1 MKWHAL
7 FLRIFLWFLGSM
19 LLMAAVSVSLTVFMS
34 RQGILLTGHQ
44 EVLSDAL
51 DRHGAKLVETYEEK
65 GRVAAFEL
73 SDLIRRETGL
83 AILLFDANGFPIRL
97 REGPPMEFLNRLGR
111 EAAGELA
118 QGRTFQIRRETVS
131 VYKRLTSPSGKT
143 YLLVGLFRRPPS
155 MARLVTDNPKS
166 VLIHLAG
173 LLAAALVFCGLL
185 AHHLSKP
192 LVKLSRMA
200 CSVAEGQLDT
210 PVDLSIRKRRDEIG
224 ELARSLEAMKNTLT
238 ALLEAQR
245 RLIRDISHELRTPL
259 ARLGIALELA
269 RKKAGPAAEDSL
281 DRIERESAILNEMI
295 GQLLDLSRA
304 EAEIGQEFAE
314 PGDLLGL
321 IEAVIDDANF
331 EARAADRGVVLE
343 APETLPPVP
352 MNPELVRRAVEN
364 IVRNALRYTAEGTR
378 IEVRVTERE
387 KEGRPGVS
395 IRIRDFGPGVPES
408 ELPRIFQPFYRTEAA
423 RSRDTGG
430 TGLGLA
436 IAQRAAIVHGGSVTA
451 ENAPGGGLSVEL
463 WLPK

>member
-34 RQGILLTGHQ
+34 RQGIILTGHQ

-83 AILLFDANGFPIRL
+83 AILLFDGNGAPIRL
-97 REGPPMEFLNRLGR
+97 RGGPPMEFLNRLGR
-111 EAAGELA
+111 EAADELA

-131 VYKRLTSPSGKT
+131 VYKSLTSPSGKT

-155 MARLVTDNPKS
+155 MARLFTDNPKS

-304 EAEIGQEFAE
+304 EAEIGQDFAE

-331 EARAADRGVVLE
+331 EARAADLGVVLE

-395 IRIRDFGPGVPES
+395 IRIRDFGPGVPEG

-436 IAQRAAIVHGGSVTA
+436 IAQRAAAVHGGSVTA
-451 ENAPGGGLSVEL
+451 ENAAGGGLSVEL

>member
-1 MKWHAL
+1 
-7 FLRIFLWFLGSM
+7 M
-19 LLMAAVSVSLTVFMS
+19 LLMAVVSMSLTVFMS

-51 DRHGAKLVETYEEK
+51 DRHGVKLVETYEEK
-65 GRVAAFEL
+65 GRAAAL
-73 SDLIRRETGL
+73 DLTETIRRETGL
-83 AILLFDANGFPIRL
+83 AILLFEENGFPIRL

-111 EAAGELA
+111 EAASELA
-118 QGRTFQIRRETVS
+118 QGRTFLIRRETVS

-155 MARLVTDNPKS
+155 MARLITDNPKS
-166 VLIHLAG
+166 LLIHLSG

-200 CSVAEGQLDT
+200 RSVADGQLDT
-210 PVDLSIRKRRDEIG
+210 PVDPSIQKRLDEIG
-224 ELARSLEAMKNTLT
+224 ELARSLEAMKTSLTTLL
-238 ALLEAQR
+238 AAQR

-259 ARLGIALELA
+259 ARLGVALELA
-269 RKKAGPAAEDSL
+269 RKKAGPAAGESL

-304 EAEIGQEFAE
+304 EAEIGQNPSSF
-314 PGDLLGL
+314 GDLLGL
-321 IEAVIDDANF
+321 IEAIIDDANF
-331 EARAADRGVVLE
+331 EARPANREVTLE
-343 APETLPPVP
+343 APETLRPVP
-352 MNPELVRRAVEN
+352 MNPDLIRRAVEN

-378 IEVRVTERE
+378 VEVSLKERE
-387 KEGRPGVS
+387 KDGRPGVS
-395 IRIRDFGPGVPES
+395 IRIRDFGPGVPET
-408 ELPRIFQPFYRTEAA
+408 ELSRIFQPFYRIEAA

-436 IAQRAAIVHGGSVTA
+436 IAQRAALVHGGVIKA
-451 ENAPGGGLSVEL
+451 ENAPGGGLAVEM
-463 WLPK
+463 WIPS